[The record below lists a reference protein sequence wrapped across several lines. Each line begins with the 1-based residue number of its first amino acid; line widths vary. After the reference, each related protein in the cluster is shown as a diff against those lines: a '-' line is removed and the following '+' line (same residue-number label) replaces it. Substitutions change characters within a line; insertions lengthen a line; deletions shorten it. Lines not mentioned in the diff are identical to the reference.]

1 MLIRPIRITRV
12 FFLLLVVLVCGLL
25 TLRPIPSIYSNNDT
39 GRYVDTYHQ
48 VCGAPTSFDWSNR
61 LSWETYNLFTVPA
74 CLVEN
79 DAIYLFLFAI
89 PVPLAFF
96 MFGVWRKGSLLMACA
111 FLLSFSCFEL
121 MTNALRQSASLF
133 FLLGAFAYIGRTK
146 YQLLFG
152 IAALL
157 LHDSSLTFIPLLLLL
172 NYLKTNNLRLGT
184 GFVYLLVA
192 VGTVSLALLSLDS
205 VYLGS
210 KGELVDLYD
219 IFQIKYEDAQSA
231 WFQFYV
237 ALPVVWIF
245 FSRWFN
251 DKAAISLEERIAIGY
266 FSVIFVTTVLMF
278 PYIPYRLA
286 MTATPLQLLL
296 AMRNNYSTNR
306 VPVWIFVGLAL
317 HMLVYAIFSKN
328 PTAVLFG

>member
-1 MLIRPIRITRV
+1 MLIQPIKPTSV
-12 FFLLLVVLVCGLL
+12 VFLLLAVLVCGLL
-25 TLRPIPSIYSNNDT
+25 TLRPIPSIYANNDT

-48 VCGAPTSFDWSNR
+48 VCRAPVSFDWSNR
-61 LSWETYNLFTVPA
+61 LTWETYNLFTIPV

-79 DAIYLFLFAI
+79 NTIYLFIFAI

-96 MFGVWRKGSLLMACA
+96 MFGIWRKGSLLMACA
-111 FLLSFSCFEL
+111 YLFSFACFEF

-133 FLLGAFAYIGRTK
+133 FLLAAFAYIGRTK

-152 IAALL
+152 VAALL
-157 LHDSSLTFIPLLLLL
+157 LHDSSMSFIPLLLLL
-172 NYLKTNNLRLGT
+172 NYLKTNDIRLGA
-184 GFVYLLVA
+184 GFVYSLVA
-192 VGTVSLALLSLDS
+192 VGLVSLALFSLSS
-205 VYLGS
+205 VYLG
-210 KGELVDLYD
+210 GEGDLGDLYD
-219 IFQIKYEDAQSA
+219 IFQHKYEDAQSV

-251 DKAAISLEERIAIGY
+251 DKAAISIEERIAFGY
-266 FSVIFVTTVLMF
+266 FLVIFVTAVFMF

-286 MTATPLQLLL
+286 ITATTLQVLL
-296 AMRNNYSTNR
+296 AMRNNKSAR
-306 VPVWIFVGLAL
+306 APVWIFVGLIL
-317 HMLVYAIFSKN
+317 HFLVYAIFSAN